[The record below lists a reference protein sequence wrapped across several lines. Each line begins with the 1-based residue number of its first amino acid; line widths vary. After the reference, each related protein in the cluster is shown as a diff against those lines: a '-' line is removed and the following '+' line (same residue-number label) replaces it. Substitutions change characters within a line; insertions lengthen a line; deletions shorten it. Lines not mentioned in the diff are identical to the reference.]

1 MSQEL
6 IARLV
11 GVGHSTVSRWLR
23 ALTFPERKP
32 REQASQL
39 DPYRR
44 YVQKRQSEGYRNLM
58 GIYRELQS
66 LGYHG
71 SYATLH
77 AQFAKS
83 SSKTRTQQAPSSL
96 LTPAPPSARQAT
108 WLFVRRP
115 EELTTQEKEIV
126 ERLRQLHSE
135 IDLAYL
141 LVQQFVQM
149 VRTRTGERLDAWLA
163 AVASSPLTDLQSFAD
178 SVSEDKEAVFAGL
191 TRDESNG
198 PTEGHITRLKLIKRS
213 MYGRAHFDLLRLRV
227 LSPSQKIQGAKGKGD
242 HNRRRGRPRRLSGGE
257 NLPNLQHS
265 TFRVSEVA

>member
-1 MSQEL
+1 M
-6 IARLV
+6 ARMPPYMLNLPNP
-11 GVGHSTVSRWLR
+11 HRKLERSRLPVHCSPLR
-23 ALTFPERKP
+23 SHR
-32 REQASQL
+32 
-39 DPYRR
+39 
-44 YVQKRQSEGYRNLM
+44 
-58 GIYRELQS
+58 
-66 LGYHG
+66 
-71 SYATLH
+71 
-77 AQFAKS
+77 
-83 SSKTRTQQAPSSL
+83 
-96 LTPAPPSARQAT
+96 ARQAT

-198 PTEGHITRLKLIKRS
+198 PDSGTHYAS
-213 MYGRAHFDLLRLRV
+213 QAH
-227 LSPSQKIQGAKGKGD
+227 
-242 HNRRRGRPRRLSGGE
+242 
-257 NLPNLQHS
+257 
-265 TFRVSEVA
+265 